1 MYLSLVDYFHH
12 VHPYSRITTVLFLH
26 HTDQF
31 RIRANEETIS
41 ENDFVLILLEI
52 MFLVIC
58 PTEQLRPVIFQTLK
72 LHTFITMKLFQIVY
86 KIFCVGLFLYQ
97 AGRCIDQYVNQE
109 PVSMSSE
116 AKQEDYRQPQICIS
130 NEK

>member
-1 MYLSLVDYFHH
+1 MYIHNPASQLSFFY
-12 VHPYSRITTVLFLH
+12 

-31 RIRANEETIS
+31 RIRAKVKTIS
-41 ENDFVLILLEI
+41 ENDFLVLILLEI

-58 PTEQLRPVIFQTLK
+58 PTEQLRPILFQTLK
-72 LHTFITMKLFQIVY
+72 LHAIFTMKLFQISY

-109 PVSMSSE
+109 PVSMRSE
-116 AKQEDYRQPQICIS
+116 AKQEDHQQPQICIS
-130 NEK
+130 DEK